1 VNELE
6 KERAER
12 RMQEELHR
20 EKVRRRTHKIIRT
33 LLAWLLVV
41 VLVIAVTVIITLL
54 VLTSGGRSL
63 RKNVQSNRPN
73 LELEVIT
80 DSTQGTEQVTEV
92 EWQEGWIRHNGAVYQ
107 YNEDI
112 MTFLILGIDKKGKV
126 KENTELAK
134 GGQSDGIFLVILN
147 PDEKDIKVLAINRD
161 TMVNVKM
168 YGREF
173 GGVTPETQAQIAVQ
187 YGFGDSKELSCE
199 RTRDAVSALLYDL
212 PIHGYVS
219 IRENA
224 IPALNDAIG
233 GVELAVLEDMTDVDE
248 EWTQGAIII
257 LEGKDSQRYI
267 QNRDCDE
274 FESARG
280 RLARQKQYL
289 QAFVKKAITE
299 VKKDITLPVKMYQEL
314 SKYMVTDVSLDEVA
328 YLTKELSGYH
338 FSENA
343 VYTLEGTTVMGEQYE
358 EFYPDKEA
366 LKETMIELFYEE
378 VVLEEGN

>member
-1 VNELE
+1 MNELE

-126 KENTELAK
+126 KE
-134 GGQSDGIFLVILN
+134 
-147 PDEKDIKVLAINRD
+147 
-161 TMVNVKM
+161 
-168 YGREF
+168 
-173 GGVTPETQAQIAVQ
+173 
-187 YGFGDSKELSCE
+187 KE
-199 RTRDAVSALLYDL
+199 
-212 PIHGYVS
+212 
-219 IRENA
+219 
-224 IPALNDAIG
+224 
-233 GVELAVLEDMTDVDE
+233 
-248 EWTQGAIII
+248 
-257 LEGKDSQRYI
+257 
-267 QNRDCDE
+267 
-274 FESARG
+274 
-280 RLARQKQYL
+280 
-289 QAFVKKAITE
+289 
-299 VKKDITLPVKMYQEL
+299 
-314 SKYMVTDVSLDEVA
+314 
-328 YLTKELSGYH
+328 
-338 FSENA
+338 
-343 VYTLEGTTVMGEQYE
+343 
-358 EFYPDKEA
+358 DK
-366 LKETMIELFYEE
+366 
-378 VVLEEGN
+378 

>member
-1 VNELE
+1 MNELE
-6 KERAER
+6 KERVER

-20 EKVRRRTHKIIRT
+20 EKMRRRTHKIIRT

-41 VLVIAVTVIITLL
+41 VLVVAVTVIITLL
-54 VLTSGGRSL
+54 VLTAGGKSL

-73 LELEVIT
+73 LQVIT
-80 DSTQGTEQVTEV
+80 ESTQGSEQLTEV

-112 MTFLILGIDKKGKV
+112 MTFMVLGVDKKGAV
-126 KENTELAK
+126 KENTKYAR

-147 PDEKDIKVLAINRD
+147 PDEKDIKVLGINRD
-161 TMVNVKM
+161 TMTTIKL
-168 YGREF
+168 YGREVN
-173 GGVTPETQAQIAVQ
+173 GVTPEITAQITTQ

-212 PIHGYVS
+212 PIHGYAS
-219 IRENA
+219 IRESA
-224 IPALNDAIG
+224 IPALNDAVG
-233 GVELAVLEDMTDVDE
+233 GVELAVLEDMTDVDPD
-248 EWTQGAIII
+248 WTQGAIIT
-257 LEGKDSQRYI
+257 LNGEDAHRYI
-267 QNRDCDE
+267 TNRDCDE

-299 VKKDITLPVKMYQEL
+299 VKKDITLPVTLYQEL

-328 YLTKELSGYH
+328 YLANELKDYH
-338 FSENA
+338 FGENG
-343 VYTLEGTTVMGEQYE
+343 VYTLEGTTVMGEKFE

-366 LKETMIELFYEE
+366 LKNTMIELFYEE